1 MESLLYQSKK
11 VTRLH
16 WPERI
21 SKYGREDYGNIP
33 IKLDLF
39 IERIYL
45 SSSSQDWHIDLVNSI
60 AKKYNMNKEI
70 IKSKLYSLPY
80 IYSGNLQAIRTYL
93 AR

>member
-45 SSSSQDWHIDLVNSI
+45 SPSSVDWHIDLVNSI

-70 IKSKLYSLPY
+70 IKSKVYSLH
-80 IYSGNLQAIRTYL
+80 
-93 AR
+93 

>member
-11 VTRLH
+11 ITRLH

-70 IKSKLYSLPY
+70 IKSKLYSLH
-80 IYSGNLQAIRTYL
+80 
-93 AR
+93 

>member
-1 MESLLYQSKK
+1 MFGLSNTLEPSTCCYGSLLDQSKK

-21 SKYGREDYGNIP
+21 IKYDREDYGKYIP

-45 SSSSQDWHIDLVNSI
+45 SLLSQDWHIDLVNSI
-60 AKKYNMNKEI
+60 AKKY
-70 IKSKLYSLPY
+70 
-80 IYSGNLQAIRTYL
+80 IRTKKL
-93 AR
+93 